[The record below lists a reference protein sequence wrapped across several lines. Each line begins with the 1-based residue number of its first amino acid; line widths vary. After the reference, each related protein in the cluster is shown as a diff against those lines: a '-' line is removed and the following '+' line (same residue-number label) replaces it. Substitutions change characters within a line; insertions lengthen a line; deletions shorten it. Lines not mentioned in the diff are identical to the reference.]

1 MLTKQYKI
9 AILGDTG
16 CGKTS
21 ILNRYSNNK
30 FENTSATIGID
41 YSVKKWVY
49 NNKHL
54 DINQDIT
61 FQLWDTAGQEKYMAI
76 TDNYLR
82 DVDGILIVFDIT
94 RPQTV
99 DNIQFWLNK
108 ALEFNCYIINII
120 GNKLDLFKEYDLDN
134 IYKTNLKLKSTIE
147 EYELGLFLTSAKSD
161 INITNI
167 FNDLFTKVHEN
178 TLSKA
183 LNNKKINLKDLINNK
198 LNNYNNSSNNNYN
211 INLSNSNSSQSHS
224 SFYGNKF
231 SEYLN
236 DYNNEI
242 LNIDYNNYYND
253 DRVYISNEFDEDEN
267 DNYCNC

>member
-30 FENTSATIGID
+30 FEPTSATIGID
-41 YSVKKWVY
+41 YSMKKWTY
-49 NNKHL
+49 INKH
-54 DINQDIT
+54 INLHQELT

-94 RPQTV
+94 RPTTIN
-99 DNIQFWLNK
+99 NIQFWLNK
-108 ALEFNCYIINII
+108 AIECNCYIINII
-120 GNKLDLFKEYDLDN
+120 GNKLDLFKDYNLDD
-134 IYKTNLKLKSTIE
+134 IYKTNLKLKSAIE
-147 EYELGLFLTSAKSD
+147 EYELGLFLTSAKND

-178 TLSKA
+178 KLNKA
-183 LNNKKINLKDLINNK
+183 INNNKIKLTDLIQNQ
-198 LNNYNNSSNNNYN
+198 NNY
-211 INLSNSNSSQSHS
+211 I
-224 SFYGNKF
+224 YGNGLNK
-231 SEYLN
+231 YLN
-236 DYNNEI
+236 DY
-242 LNIDYNNYYND
+242 D
-253 DRVYISNEFDEDEN
+253 DRIYISDEFDNDTEN
-267 DNYCNC
+267 NSYCTC